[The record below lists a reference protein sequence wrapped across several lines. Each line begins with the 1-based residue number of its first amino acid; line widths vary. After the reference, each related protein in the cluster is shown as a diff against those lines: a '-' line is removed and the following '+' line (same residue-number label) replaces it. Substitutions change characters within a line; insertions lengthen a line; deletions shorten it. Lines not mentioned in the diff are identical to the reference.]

1 MILEGQLS
9 SARDG
14 TSSITPD
21 VSHSTRQSDPNIK
34 WDKIIPLILRLAL
47 VHGLEDGRESKSG
60 DRRGK
65 NVSEPQGH
73 GAGLPARGS
82 PPTLGAAATPG
93 PARPV
98 PVPRGHNPR
107 VASPQS
113 PQTNPDS
120 CCVARSH
127 HPRPQYHN
135 LNPVLSACS
144 QHNNWR
150 DAIKWRRSRRR
161 RP

>member
-47 VHGLEDGRESKSG
+47 VHGLEDGGESKSG

-73 GAGLPARGS
+73 APGCQPAGVLPR
-82 PPTLGAAATPG
+82 
-93 PARPV
+93 
-98 PVPRGHNPR
+98 
-107 VASPQS
+107 
-113 PQTNPDS
+113 
-120 CCVARSH
+120 
-127 HPRPQYHN
+127 
-135 LNPVLSACS
+135 
-144 QHNNWR
+144 
-150 DAIKWRRSRRR
+150 
-161 RP
+161 